1 MALIV
6 PIHLAAA
13 NRLASYLADVLPDV
27 SVESRWPD
35 PDKSLPAKALTIIPA
50 GARNLVFMDQPQVV
64 SREDINVNSPIKL
77 WRWRVAEC
85 EQPLQMDIW
94 TQFPLDRDDIVAR
107 LDKYLN
113 AGFSQLS
120 NATISTQP
128 VEQNLVLELQDE
140 WVGTNAYYTFDTA
153 EYDDTPDQ
161 VVRQEYRATLRGMG
175 YFNLTETAIRPQLA
189 VAKIKLKLGEN
200 LQDINTYD
208 EFDT

>member
-1 MALIV
+1 MALIA

-13 NRLASYLADVLPDV
+13 NRLASYLSDVLPDV
-27 SVESRWPD
+27 VVESRWPD
-35 PDKSLPAKALTIIPA
+35 PDKALPVKALTIIPA
-50 GARNLVFMDQPQVV
+50 GARNLIFMEQPQVV
-64 SREDINVNSPIKL
+64 SSEDLDPPNKI

-113 AGFSQLS
+113 VGFSQLS
-120 NATISTQP
+120 NSSVSTQP

-140 WVGTNAYYTFDTA
+140 WLGTNAYYTFDTA

-175 YFNLTETAIRPQLA
+175 YFNLTETGIRP
-189 VAKIKLKLGEN
+189 
-200 LQDINTYD
+200 
-208 EFDT
+208 